1 MVVIQG
7 RRKHERRVV
16 SDRRSNY
23 IGVSKNGPNWQS
35 MISLNKKKAYIGT
48 YQEEKD
54 AALSFDFY
62 AILIHGLNAKTNF
75 TYNKSQILSMIF

>member
-1 MVVIQG
+1 
-7 RRKHERRVV
+7 
-16 SDRRSNY
+16 
-23 IGVSKNGPNWQS
+23 

-75 TYNKSQILSMIF
+75 TYNKSQILSMIFWFRKSGNTFVPKSIDFEPKL